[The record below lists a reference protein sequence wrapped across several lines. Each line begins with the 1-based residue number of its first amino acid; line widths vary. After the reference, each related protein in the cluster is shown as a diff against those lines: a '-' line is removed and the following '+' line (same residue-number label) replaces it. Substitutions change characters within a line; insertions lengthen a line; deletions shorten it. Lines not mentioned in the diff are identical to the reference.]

1 MLAQLE
7 RFWLQH
13 SFQYSVALC
22 YIHLCVAFVGN
33 HKKEEPRERVNSEA
47 IPCRNWRKPDRARVA
62 GKQSSLP
69 KK

>member
-47 IPCRNWRKPDRARVA
+47 IPCRN
-62 GKQSSLP
+62 
-69 KK
+69 